1 METAKLEKLLSEMR
15 REARAYNKYLTEE
28 YLRSLSPRILAS
40 LTEPEG
46 RLDYLNRLKWIEQE
60 QAERAIAREQG
71 PGKWHPGEQPPSAQP
86 AL

>member
-1 METAKLEKLLSEMR
+1 METSRLEKLLSEMR

-28 YLRSLSPRILAS
+28 YLKSLDPRVLAS

-46 RLDYLNRLKWIEQE
+46 RQEYLNRLKWIEQE

-71 PGKWHPGEQPPSAQP
+71 PEKWYPGEQPPPAQP
-86 AL
+86 AI